1 MKINISSFLKDI
13 EVRRESHFFV
23 FKHPH
28 ATPLQALFR
37 CLQDLGYIG
46 DTDIEDSDNG
56 SQLAISTS
64 DSHWLNDCP
73 LYFSMKSF
81 WERVANRNQMPD
93 SYFILPKEDP
103 EIDVT
108 AKEIKCLLLWK
119 RLLHSLSDHRGTEDS
134 STALIYYIST
144 DQGFRKHLLEQ
155 SCEYKDLKTFDL
167 SERSFITASKLLEL
181 MDLDDAHKT
190 ERRNVLR
197 TTLSSLLDEENSQIP
212 FAWITTQHD
221 RLYKKFNEN
230 YEAYA
235 HKFSVNKI
243 LSELDEKHNDY
254 IQKVT
259 DSLSSSQS
267 KALAIPG
274 AIIAIAALVR
284 NDSLTALF
292 LVSIGLIIVWRLTA
306 MANAIYLESL
316 NSLKEQITKTFDR
329 FSSTKTDSEVK
340 HSAITSKERLSAL
353 IKNYQSRLKEITA
366 LARNVALAGV
376 TYSGYNA
383 FLSAPENIKKLILS
397 IPDCAISLFNL
408 FIMYSFPFP
417 PYF

>member
-103 EIDVT
+103 EFDVT

-134 STALIYYIST
+134 S
-144 DQGFRKHLLEQ
+144 
-155 SCEYKDLKTFDL
+155 
-167 SERSFITASKLLEL
+167 
-181 MDLDDAHKT
+181 
-190 ERRNVLR
+190 
-197 TTLSSLLDEENSQIP
+197 
-212 FAWITTQHD
+212 
-221 RLYKKFNEN
+221 
-230 YEAYA
+230 
-235 HKFSVNKI
+235 
-243 LSELDEKHNDY
+243 
-254 IQKVT
+254 
-259 DSLSSSQS
+259 
-267 KALAIPG
+267 
-274 AIIAIAALVR
+274 
-284 NDSLTALF
+284 
-292 LVSIGLIIVWRLTA
+292 
-306 MANAIYLESL
+306 
-316 NSLKEQITKTFDR
+316 
-329 FSSTKTDSEVK
+329 
-340 HSAITSKERLSAL
+340 
-353 IKNYQSRLKEITA
+353 
-366 LARNVALAGV
+366 
-376 TYSGYNA
+376 
-383 FLSAPENIKKLILS
+383 
-397 IPDCAISLFNL
+397 
-408 FIMYSFPFP
+408 
-417 PYF
+417 